1 MACYRITWPLLVPTS
16 FFFSASSLL
25 LLLSLASHSAHQL
38 TATLHTRS
46 RSLIPAQLR
55 SFSAIDQVTS
65 WFSHDRPLSGH
76 SGPSP
81 DGSRLP
87 EYRQLEHGSEFLE
100 EAMPTRLT
108 VLMRLE
114 AICHG
119 KSALSGYLS
128 MCVVKDVFRISP
140 LPRLVAITT
149 ACSTA
154 VLYIAAGILNI
165 H

>member
-1 MACYRITWPLLVPTS
+1 MLLASKMHLKCCLLSRVRMACYQITWPLLVPTS
-16 FFFSASSLL
+16 FLLFCFFASSQSCIS
-25 LLLSLASHSAHQL
+25 LSPS
-38 TATLHTRS
+38 TATFYTRS
-46 RSLIPAQLR
+46 RSPIPAQLR
-55 SFSAIDQVTS
+55 LFTAIDQVTS

-87 EYRQLEHGSEFLE
+87 EYRQLEHGSEFLD

-119 KSALSGYLS
+119 KSVLSGVGRCVLSKTFSGSAHYL
-128 MCVVKDVFRISP
+128 D
-140 LPRLVAITT
+140 
-149 ACSTA
+149 
-154 VLYIAAGILNI
+154 
-165 H
+165 